1 MRRNKRLSMQEG
13 PQGPSVVAVFAAINL
28 FGLRRSL
35 AARSRASSLRF
46 GFHAS
51 VALGASHNDAAF
63 ALGYR
68 KRLTTGGALKEG
80 FGFAVLPHLLCRA
93 GLALQ
98 VVCLGVS

>member
-1 MRRNKRLSMQEG
+1 MSMQEG
-13 PQGPSVVAVFAAINL
+13 PQGPSVVAVSSAIIF

-35 AARSRASSLRF
+35 AARSRVSSLRL
-46 GFHAS
+46 GFHAG
-51 VALGASHNDAAF
+51 VAFGAGYDDAPF
-63 ALGYR
+63 ALGDR